1 MSRSIPESSWVESPL
16 FMSNSIGYRSA
27 PRPLDPDNGDSDGGS
42 SYTDTSISQPKRSVA
57 RLGTDLLRMFLEEIG
72 PDVIVEVGSR
82 KIRAHRCILVSRC
95 QYFAASLSGRSNDV
109 ISIHGFSYDA
119 VHFAMC
125 HIYSGAA
132 HVPDSIGLAEL
143 ASLADMLCLE
153 GLKEVV
159 AHALKSRHCHNFHRP
174 CAGCCTGVVEVL
186 HLSAAYGLD
195 ELYQK
200 CLRWLTQHFVKV
212 WPTKAFCGLTKE
224 LREKCYQQHIIHFS
238 ADGVLETILGCNKLL
253 ATVPS
258 ARWAEVVM
266 QMGLQLNDA
275 CQSFLKQHYF
285 NVLSSTAFLA
295 LDDEQAWNISRLED
309 AILDASSNLNI
320 EQACKSYTWCENAL
334 DKTWSPGFHELLKKI
349 HNRIEQTIVSRAD
362 RVAKSNSWQKL
373 DQKIRYV
380 LINFEKR
387 RNKIC
392 LFLEF
397 GLKK

>member
-27 PRPLDPDNGDSDGGS
+27 PRPLEPENCDSSDGGS
-42 SYTDTSISQPKRSVA
+42 SLTETSISQPRRSVA

-72 PDVIVEVGSR
+72 PDVVVEVGAR

-95 QYFAASLSGRSNDV
+95 QYFAASLSGRSREV
-109 ISIHGFSYDA
+109 ISIKGFTYDA

-132 HVPDSIGLAEL
+132 HVPDSISLAEL

-174 CAGCCTGVVEVL
+174 CAGCCIGVVEVL

-200 CLRWLTQHFVKV
+200 CLRWITQHFVRIWV
-212 WPTKAFCGLTKE
+212 TKAFCGLTKE
-224 LREKCYQQHIIHFS
+224 LREKCYQQHVIHLS
-238 ADGVLETILGCNKLL
+238 DENVLETILGCNRLL

-258 ARWAEVVM
+258 LRWVEPVVK
-266 QMGLQLNDA
+266 MGLQLTEA
-275 CQSFLKQHYF
+275 CQLYLRQNFVA
-285 NVLSSTAFLA
+285 VLNSPTFLA
-295 LDDEQAWNISRLED
+295 LDGEQAWNISRLEGP
-309 AILDASSNLNI
+309 IIEASAALSI
-320 EQACKSYTWCENAL
+320 EQSAKSYSCCRAL
-334 DKTWSPGFHELLKKI
+334 LEGVWSPGFLDLLKKI
-349 HNRIEQTIVSRAD
+349 NNQLEQSLVARAE
-362 RVAKSNSWQKL
+362 RVAKSNVWLKL
-373 DQKIRYV
+373 DPKLR
-380 LINFEKR
+380 
-387 RNKIC
+387 
-392 LFLEF
+392 
-397 GLKK
+397 